1 MSAAPPAHQ
10 SAGARNAPHQH
21 PSTDPAILADADSS
35 VTVHT
40 MGVHYRWELPN
51 IVRAQLRL
59 AHDLREDLVTLQLA
73 YADDVRAIWS

>member
-1 MSAAPPAHQ
+1 
-10 SAGARNAPHQH
+10 
-21 PSTDPAILADADSS
+21 
-35 VTVHT
+35 